1 MNMRNKGAYDMDSRN
16 HSIRNDQSGIAL
28 VIAIL
33 MLLILTLMG
42 TASVTTSTYEIRL
55 SGSKRGSTDAF
66 YATDGGIQSALAEIE
81 NFDLSAHFVSVDLKT
96 LPDDLQDQSID
107 SKFSSPSLP
116 LPPGISFV
124 DPPKITIFHTQ
135 QVNAPRGSGFSA
147 ISFEYEHFI
156 IDSVGTDQ
164 MDLSSVKSS
173 SHVREK
179 IVNVRPTPQGG
190 Y

>member
-81 NFDLSAHFVSVDLKT
+81 NFNLSARFVPVDLKT

-116 LPPGISFV
+116 LPPGVSFV

-135 QVNAPRGSGFSA
+135 QMNAPRGSGFSA
-147 ISFEYEHFI
+147 IGFEYEHFI
-156 IDSVGTDQ
+156 VDSVGTDQ
-164 MDLSSVKSS
+164 MDLGLVKSS
-173 SHVREK
+173 SHIREK

>member
-1 MNMRNKGAYDMDSRN
+1 MTMNCKGADDMDLRNRSR
-16 HSIRNDQSGIAL
+16 RNDQSGIAL

-42 TASVTTSTYEIRL
+42 TASVTTSTYEIKL

-81 NFDLSAHFVSVDLKT
+81 NFNLSARFVPVDLKT
-96 LPDDLQDQSID
+96 LPLDLQDQSID

-116 LPPGISFV
+116 LPKGVSFV

-135 QVNAPRGSGFSA
+135 QTNAPRGSGFSA
-147 ISFEYEHFI
+147 LSFEYEHFI
-156 IDSVGTDQ
+156 VDSVGTDQ
-164 MDLSSVKSS
+164 MDLGLVKSS
-173 SHVREK
+173 SHIREK
-179 IVNVRPTPQGG
+179 IVNVTPTPQGG

>member
-1 MNMRNKGAYDMDSRN
+1 MDLRN

-42 TASVTTSTYEIRL
+42 TASVTTSTYEISL
-55 SGSKRGSTDAF
+55 SGNKRGSTDAF
-66 YATDGGIQSALAEIE
+66 YTTDGGIQSALSEID
-81 NFDLSAHFVSVDLKT
+81 NFNLSAHFVPVDFKT
-96 LPDDLQDQSID
+96 LPLDLQDQPID
-107 SKFSSPSLP
+107 RKFSSPSLP
-116 LPPGISFV
+116 LPPGVSFV

-147 ISFEYEHFI
+147 IGFEFEHFI

-164 MDLSSVKSS
+164 MDLGLIKSR
-173 SHVREK
+173 SHLREK
-179 IVNVRPTPQGG
+179 IVNVTPTPQGG

>member
-1 MNMRNKGAYDMDSRN
+1 MSMKNKGAYKMNSKN
-16 HSIRNDQSGIAL
+16 HFIRNDQSGVAL

-81 NFDLSAHFVSVDLKT
+81 NFNLSARFLPVDLKT
-96 LPDDLQDQSID
+96 LPDDLQDQSVD

-116 LPPGISFV
+116 LPPGVSFV
-124 DPPKITIFHTQ
+124 DPPKITIFHTEQ
-135 QVNAPRGSGFSA
+135 MNAPRGSGFSA

-156 IDSVGTDQ
+156 VDSVGTDQ
-164 MDLSSVKSS
+164 TDLGLVKST
-173 SHVREK
+173 SHIREK

>member
-1 MNMRNKGAYDMDSRN
+1 MNIKNKGASEMNSKNR
-16 HSIRNDQSGIAL
+16 SLGNDQSGVAL

-66 YATDGGIQSALAEIE
+66 YATDGGIQSALAEID
-81 NFDLSAHFVSVDLKT
+81 NFNLSARFVPVDLET
-96 LPDDLQDQSID
+96 LPEDLRDQSID
-107 SKFSSPSLP
+107 SQFSSPSLP
-116 LPPGISFV
+116 LPPGVRFV
-124 DPPKITIFHTQ
+124 RPPRITIFHTQ
-135 QVNAPRGSGFSA
+135 QMNAPRGSGFSA
-147 ISFEYEHFI
+147 INFDYEHFI

-164 MDLSSVKSS
+164 TDLGIGRSG
-173 SHVREK
+173 SHIREK
-179 IVNVRPTPQGG
+179 VVTVAPTPQGG

>member
-1 MNMRNKGAYDMDSRN
+1 MKNKGAYEICPGG
-16 HSIRNDQSGIAL
+16 HSVLKDQAGIAL
-28 VIAIL
+28 VIAIM

-42 TASVTTSTYEIRL
+42 TASIMTSTHEIKL

-66 YATDGGIQSALAEIE
+66 YATDGGIQSVLADID
-81 NFDLSAHFVSVDLKT
+81 NFNLSSRFVPVDANT
-96 LPDDLQDQSID
+96 LPDDLKDQSID

-116 LPPGISFV
+116 LPKGVSFV
-124 DPPKITIFHTQ
+124 DPPKITIFHIQ
-135 QVNAPRGSGFSA
+135 QMNTPRGSGFSA

-164 MDLSSVKSS
+164 MDLGIGKAT
-173 SHVREK
+173 SHIREK
-179 IVNVRPTPQGG
+179 VVNVTPTPQGG

>member
-1 MNMRNKGAYDMDSRN
+1 MDSKN
-16 HSIRNDQSGIAL
+16 HSTLKDQSGVAL

-33 MLLILTLMG
+33 MLLILTLIG

-66 YATDGGIQSALAEIE
+66 YATDGGIQSVLAESE
-81 NFDLSAHFVSVDLKT
+81 NFNHSAHFVPVELKA

-116 LPPGISFV
+116 LPKGVSFV
-124 DPPKITIFHTQ
+124 DPPKITIFHARQT
-135 QVNAPRGSGFSA
+135 NAPRASGFSA
-147 ISFEYEHFI
+147 INFEYDHFI
-156 IDSVGTDQ
+156 IDSVGMDQTDVG
-164 MDLSSVKSS
+164 LGRSS
-173 SHVREK
+173 SHIREK
-179 IVNVRPTPQGG
+179 IVNVKSTPQGG